1 MNAKVSVFAICVEA
15 IICLSLYSLDGYT
28 FKKEELRLLGINQSF
43 NGLLILVL
51 TCKSKKNKIQS
62 QSAFLKSKLE

>member
-15 IICLSLYSLDGYT
+15 IIYLSLYSLHGYT

-43 NGLLILVL
+43 DY
-51 TCKSKKNKIQS
+51 T
-62 QSAFLKSKLE
+62 FWF